1 MNTMKNINKKLYN
14 FGSSLVG
21 NRVFD
26 LYLKYNGIKL
36 LTTSTLV
43 PFALIL
49 GKNLFESTL
58 NEQKG
63 GNLKIPDDMPV
74 IDDPVVGS
82 FLKLSGLSALN
93 TITPNTLIPL
103 GVLMLLYNLHEKS
116 NNSNTMTG
124 GAEKNVIINHAKK
137 IWGNRIFDLFT
148 KYQGIKMLSSTTLV
162 PFALILGKDAL
173 EKSISNKQI
182 GGKLMIPKKL
192 PIIDDPLLGNYLKI
206 TGLSTLGLTSN
217 TLIPLG
223 LAVLLYHLYIE

>member
-1 MNTMKNINKKLYN
+1 
-14 FGSSLVG
+14 
-21 NRVFD
+21 
-26 LYLKYNGIKL
+26 
-36 LTTSTLV
+36 
-43 PFALIL
+43 
-49 GKNLFESTL
+49 
-58 NEQKG
+58 
-63 GNLKIPDDMPV
+63 
-74 IDDPVVGS
+74 
-82 FLKLSGLSALN
+82 
-93 TITPNTLIPL
+93 
-103 GVLMLLYNLHEKS
+103 
-116 NNSNTMTG
+116 MTG

-217 TLIPLG
+217 TLIPLN
-223 LAVLLYHLYIE
+223 YSQY